1 MAPRGLQHQGRKIQP
16 GRRLGLIPAALGAA
30 GTQQPG
36 SCLGTAETCRLTGRA
51 PDPWNQN
58 LQHLQETHSQTQV

>member
-1 MAPRGLQHQGRKIQP
+1 MALSGLRHQAEG
-16 GRRLGLIPAALGAA
+16 LGSVPAALGAA

-36 SCLGTAETCRLTGRA
+36 SHLGTAETCRLRGRA

-58 LQHLQETHSQTQV
+58 LQHPHETHSQALG